1 MFENFTE
8 KAVEVIFLSQDESRR
23 LGHNYVCT
31 EQLLI
36 GLIEQ
41 ETGIAAKVLRSMG
54 VTLKDARTEVE
65 KSIGYGPGFVSKQ
78 IPFTSA
84 ANRVL
89 ELAQEESQ
97 QLEHNY
103 LGTEHLLLGAIRVD
117 EGNASKIL
125 ANLGVDSTKIRAQ
138 ALRMLG
144 ETTEISAR
152 ATSSAAIAPKTDIN
166 TLLQSIEM
174 KTIAIDRAVA
184 ALKEDLAALRT
195 VITSSTSQT

>member
-117 EGNASKIL
+117 EGNASKIWGL
-125 ANLGVDSTKIRAQ
+125 SSIGTKNRVKDSELLETRSCSGFLLREENL
-138 ALRMLG
+138 
-144 ETTEISAR
+144 
-152 ATSSAAIAPKTDIN
+152 
-166 TLLQSIEM
+166 SI
-174 KTIAIDRAVA
+174 VY
-184 ALKEDLAALRT
+184 
-195 VITSSTSQT
+195 